1 MPEPVVIK
9 AEPVTLQV
17 RSAAMASASPSEHSL
32 VIGQDDSRGETE
44 YHFSCSCGNFGG
56 SHHTDRGRVETL
68 HAEHVAKKREAA
80 NG

>member
-9 AEPVTLQV
+9 AEPATLQV
-17 RSAAMASASPSEHSL
+17 RSAAMASASPSEHVL
-32 VIGQDDSRGETE
+32 IVGQDDTSGTTE

-56 SHHTDRGRVETL
+56 SHHTDAHRIETL